1 MEMGKTV
8 RLMAG
13 AAGMVP
19 ALGLA
24 MAAPAAPAAAAVHAS
39 GKKVS
44 LQAAQPGGATACTG
58 TFSKTAK
65 AATTHLGI
73 SVHYEGSCVLSV
85 TGFLRAFNE
94 SPGSLSGDQMLTRV
108 RYHGSQVFSNRVRIV
123 DSSGFVHASQP
134 VDVIGH
140 TVCMAAFSRVHPSE
154 KIAGPVCVKI

>member
-44 LQAAQPGGATACTG
+44 LQAGQAPGATACTG
-58 TFSKTAK
+58 THSKIATAS
-65 AATTHLGI
+65 TTHLAI
-73 SVHYEGSCVLSV
+73 SVAYEGSCVLSA
-85 TGFLRAFNE
+85 TGVLRRFNE
-94 SPGSLSGDQMLTRV
+94 SPGSLSGDQMRTQV
-108 RYHGSQVFSNRVRIV
+108 RYHGSKVFSNRAMIV
-123 DSSGFVHASQP
+123 DSSGFVHASQK